1 MVETRTPSTLT
12 AADPVMRLVHR
23 APVWVHLDTTL
34 RACARVMAE
43 ESIGAVLVRG
53 PHDPTGVLSERDIL
67 AAVASGAGVDS
78 HLARDFMTADVD
90 SVEEMA
96 TIGEAV
102 GEMLRNEIR
111 HLVVTRNDHTVGLI
125 SMRDLLAVLAG
136 EV

>member
-1 MVETRTPSTLT
+1 MVETRTPRTLS

-34 RACARVMAE
+34 RACARIMAE

-53 PHDPTGVLSERDIL
+53 PHDPTGVLSERDII
-67 AAVASGAGVDS
+67 AAVASGAGVDA

-90 SVEEMA
+90 SVDEMA

-102 GEMLRNEIR
+102 AEMLRNEIR
-111 HLVVTRNDHTVGLI
+111 HLAVSRGDHTIGLI
-125 SMRDLLAVLAG
+125 SMRDLLAVLAA
-136 EV
+136 EA